1 MNTNK
6 LTLLFY
12 WQQIRKHKVTF
23 VTMLIAIPLA
33 SLALDMLLPYVLS
46 QAVGTFGSGNFGTVP
61 SLLTTAAILG
71 LVGIGLN
78 LIGFQSMISHESG
91 VRKDLTDD
99 TLAQLLTKDQ
109 DFFAN
114 QKIGSLTGKF
124 MDFIN
129 GFVGLQDLIIIQT
142 IRFILSFGVG
152 VALIFAHSILLGC
165 IVLGLLIGLLIQV
178 RISIHLRTP
187 LRTARKDMISELNG
201 TAADIITNN
210 MTVKT
215 FAHEAHE
222 ESTIGK
228 LGEKYR
234 RVYQKDFRWLSVEG
248 SARLAAMSIVQ
259 IIAIAVIAH
268 LLQTK
273 QMQLGAAIFTV
284 AYLQRVATQIF
295 SFGEIVNG
303 YDRIFLQAAPMT
315 EILMKTNRIVDAP
328 DAKTTPITSGAI
340 EFSGATYRYPDA
352 DEPVL
357 RGLDL
362 TIPAGQKVGV
372 VGHSGAGKTTLT
384 RLLLRFD
391 DITDG
396 SIAIDGH
403 ELRDITQASLR
414 HAISYVPQEPLLFH
428 RSLRENIAYGK
439 LDATDEEIRHA
450 TKLANALDFIEKL
463 PHGFDTQVGERGVK
477 LSGGQRQRIA
487 IARAILKDAPV
498 LILDEATSAL
508 DSESEKLIQDALT
521 TLMKGRTSLVI
532 AHRLSTIAKLDR
544 IIVLENGRVVEDG
557 THRKLLTQ
565 KGIYAKL
572 WAHQSGGFIED

>member
-152 VALIFAHSILLGC
+152 VALIFAHSVLLGC

-439 LDATDEEIRHA
+439 LNATDEEIRHA

>member
-12 WQQIRKHKVTF
+12 WQQIRKHKATF
-23 VTMLIAIPLA
+23 FTMLIAIPLA

-210 MTVKT
+210 LTIKT

-234 RVYQKDFRWLSVEG
+234 QVYQKDFRWLSVEG
-248 SARLAAMSIVQ
+248 SARLAAMSVVQ

-268 LLQTK
+268 LLESK

-328 DAKTTPITSGAI
+328 DAKATSITRGALA
-340 EFSGATYRYPDA
+340 FNNATYRYPDA

-362 TIPAGQKVGV
+362 VIPAGQKVGV

-396 SIAIDGH
+396 SITIDGH

-439 LDATDEEIRHA
+439 LDATDKEIRHA

-463 PHGFDTQVGERGVK
+463 PQGFDTQVGERGVK

-508 DSESEKLIQDALT
+508 DSESEKLIQDALA

-544 IIVLENGRVVEDG
+544 IIVLENGQVVEDG
-557 THRKLLTQ
+557 THRKLLAQ